1 MTGAGESG
9 ARRLV
14 VVVGSVNVD
23 LVVKTDRLPGPG
35 ETVLGR
41 SFARHHGGKSA
52 NQAVAAARAG
62 SPVRM
67 VACVGDDAFGREARA
82 ALVDE
87 GIDTHGILVCDA
99 PTGVAVIAV
108 APDGE
113 NQIVVAP
120 GANGRLRP
128 EDVEGADLSGAVLL
142 VTGLEIPMEA
152 VVAAARRAAT
162 AGIQAVVN
170 VAPAVPL
177 PEELL
182 AAGPI
187 LVLNEHEL
195 GQVAGRGEP
204 DEALASL
211 VERTGSAVVVTR
223 GAQGALLAIG
233 DERHPEPGMP
243 ADAVVDTTGAGDAF
257 IGAFA
262 AWLAAG
268 ATLQGAIRAG
278 VAAGSLA
285 VGRAGARAGMPHRDE
300 LLAKLAATGPEMP
313 APG

>member
-1 MTGAGESG
+1 MSGAGATG

-14 VVVGSVNVD
+14 VVVGSINVD
-23 LVVKTDRLPGPG
+23 LVVETDRLPGPG

-41 SFARHHGGKSA
+41 SFARHQGGKSA

-62 SPVRM
+62 ARVRM

-82 ALVDE
+82 ALIDE
-87 GIDTHGILVCDA
+87 GIDASGILVRDA

-128 EDVEGADLSGAVLL
+128 EDVDEADLSGAALV
-142 VTGLEIPMEA
+142 VTGLEIPMAA
-152 VVAAARRAAT
+152 VVAAARRAES
-162 AGIQAVVN
+162 AGIPVVVN
-170 VAPAVPL
+170 VAPATAL

-204 DEALASL
+204 QEALASL
-211 VERTGSAVVVTR
+211 VEGTGSAVVVTR
-223 GAQGALLAIG
+223 GAQGALLALRY
-233 DERHPEPGMP
+233 ERHPEPGMP
-243 ADAVVDTTGAGDAF
+243 ADTVVDTTGAGDAF

-262 AWLAAG
+262 AWLVAG
-268 ATLQGAIRAG
+268 ATLQEAVRAG

-285 VGRAGARAGMPHRDE
+285 VGRAGARAGMPQREE
-300 LLAKLAATGPEMP
+300 LLAKLAASGGEMP
-313 APG
+313 GAG